1 MPRCVATGAAMI
13 AFLATASG
21 VVALYAFIA
30 WLLTR
35 DDRQVQRRRRR

>member
-1 MPRCVATGAAMI
+1 MT

-35 DDRQVQRRRRR
+35 DEQRTWRQMRRAG

>member
-1 MPRCVATGAAMI
+1 MI

-35 DDRQVQRRRRR
+35 DEPQAQRRQWR